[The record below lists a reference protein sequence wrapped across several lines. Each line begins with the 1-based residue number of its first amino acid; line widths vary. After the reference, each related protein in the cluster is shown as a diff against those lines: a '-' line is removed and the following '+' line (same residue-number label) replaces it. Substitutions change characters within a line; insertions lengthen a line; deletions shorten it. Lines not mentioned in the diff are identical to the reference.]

1 MSSKHIWLLTFVAVF
16 VFALGLAFIAGNAE
30 GADGGGSVNVDKTW
44 VRAGQAEHYSFTYD
58 PEDDFTGTNPGIR
71 LTIPEVDQVLYP
83 DWDPGSPTFHGWT
96 TPQKTTSTA
105 RGYVWVSD
113 VYDVVW
119 SGAVITLENA
129 PGHTYSGRRINVTFS
144 SNLPESDEIV
154 VIHYGSDTQSA
165 KPLAQRH
172 IEDDV
177 YFRVESDEN
186 GDGQFVVTDTNLE
199 NPNVDVLPSNPYK
212 LVMTILP
219 DQTYDPNPYTT
230 PTTYHDTDVIA
241 DKTVGVPFNVEFR
254 LVDIY
259 GNLVN
264 DPDVSTYAFGD
275 HNIRIRGAGI
285 SECDFIPI
293 ITDNALASIDWY
305 TGPPPDA
312 TTQQDIEME
321 FFGGQVRWL
330 IGYSGFDPIYRWNHS
345 MTLYKAETEIELY
358 SKIQPLVGG
367 GKYEYETPS
376 FDVVGI
382 TAPITKVYR
391 DPTILD
397 GQDRWITNTTEIYLH
412 STGLNESGVG
422 IAYIQYRI
430 WYDGAWTDWIN
441 GTLGKNVTIT
451 MADLNLNV
459 NVSSEDDCKHY
470 IEYRVKDK
478 FCNPAGDV
486 HEQTF
491 YVDTTPPDTSTIKV
505 IGDPQYDDTSIIW
518 VTTSTSFTFDITPDP
533 DEGCEGGVGLNF
545 TMYRIYLYGTT
556 PGAWI
561 KWDGDPIYMPEECH
575 HVIEWYGVDLLGNTE
590 DPANYQEHYVDI
602 TPPDTS
608 TLKVIGDPQWQSPA
622 GGIIWVTTGT
632 SFNFDISSDPDE
644 GCEGGVGLDA
654 IWYRIYLKGSTPGSW
669 IKWDGNPI
677 YMPEDCYH
685 VIEWYGVDLL
695 GNAEDPVNYQEHYV
709 DTTPPDTSEIKVIG
723 DPQYDDGQ
731 IIWVTTGTSFTFDI
745 DPDPDEGCEG
755 GVGLDFIMYRI
766 YLYGTTPG
774 SWIKWDGNPIYMP
787 EECHHVIEWD
797 GVDLLG
803 NTEDPANYQEHYVD
817 ITPPDTSEIKVIGDP
832 QYDDTSIIWVTTSTS
847 FTFDIT
853 PDPDEGCEGGVGLNF
868 TMYRIYLYGTTPGAW
883 IKWDG
888 DPIYMPEEC
897 HHVIEWY
904 GVDLLG
910 NTEDPANYQE
920 HYVDITPPDTST
932 LKVIGDPQWQSP
944 AGGIIWVTTGT
955 SFNFDI
961 SSDPDEGC
969 EGGVGLDAIWYRIY
983 LKGSTP
989 GSWIKWDGNPIYMP
1003 EECHHVIEW
1012 YGVDLLGNTEDPVN
1026 YQEHYVDDTPP
1037 DTYDIKEIGEP
1048 QWQAPAGGP
1057 IWNSPATE
1065 FSFNTTI
1072 DPDDGCEGGVGLDY
1086 IMYRILRWDEGLQE
1100 WIVEVPWTLYTGVP
1114 FYITTEC
1121 NHRLEWY
1128 GVDLLG
1134 NKEIVNEQFHNI
1146 DITPPRILKSY
1157 GSPEWVEGGERWITK
1172 DTPIYLEAY
1181 DDQGLCNVGSV
1192 YLYYRIWYDG
1202 TWGPW
1207 LEVYEASGG
1216 VSIDFTLAQLTQVT
1230 GYEGFDED
1238 CLHHIEYYA
1247 KDNIGNL
1254 NMSDTGYWNQSF
1266 WVDNTP
1272 PAVTKEYGTPFYV
1285 DSYGNDYITNKTM
1298 IWING
1303 TDEGTCAVG
1312 SYTIYVRIWYD
1323 GVWSDWW
1330 YRTPHS
1336 LDWDFTLENWWA
1348 WIGEPP
1354 HVVDDCM
1361 HHIEIVVEDNLGNWN
1376 GSLFE
1381 GEPAINQT
1389 FYVDNT
1395 PPETLKEFEGFT
1407 YGQDDEFLSVDTLI
1421 WLNATDPEPC
1431 ASGVKEIHWETW
1443 WLNAA
1448 GEWELEDSGVH
1459 QGDSV
1464 NVSFIQACNHKLVW
1478 WAVDNV
1484 SNVEEKNVQYHKVD
1498 DAPPTV
1504 VKEFEGFGYMDY
1516 NWLSTETII
1525 WLNATDNPEGCWVG
1539 VYYIAYRLSIWDAV
1553 TEGWIYGSWVY
1564 VYDGMTG
1571 DLDPTYGNIS
1581 VMTHFEEMCHHMIEF
1596 MAQDYL
1602 GHVSEIT
1609 RQTHNV
1615 DPLPP
1620 TVTKEFEGPTYPE
1633 GDEANFWVTQNT
1645 IVWLNATDEPE
1656 ICAAGVQNI
1665 GWRVWT
1671 DGVWYPSEGYWEYD
1685 GNTEIIYNQTGVPF
1699 FNYTKAITFTENC
1712 THFIEYWARDFV
1724 CHYTVLHNQ
1733 TYYVDWTAPTTFKEY
1748 GLDQDYGTL
1757 WGWCDVTALCEAC
1770 ELEVRNA
1777 WVTSD
1782 QYIYLYAED
1791 DGCEGGIGTA
1801 TVWFRIWYNG
1811 SWTQWYHGPEGQN
1824 YASFN
1829 MYGMDQYL
1837 FVTEKGDW
1845 VFNESL
1851 HIIEYYSVDCVG
1863 NVEQTH
1869 SQTFYVDN
1877 EDPIPEITNPVGIT
1891 EEVEYD
1897 GFYYRPGYVFDPVLG
1912 SGLNYTE
1919 STGDEICYYQW
1930 SFSVPGNSTWIMI
1943 EEGCGDGK
1951 QVKWDTGLWADILEP
1966 WICSDEPNPIL
1977 VKLKI
1982 WDEHCRNETST
1993 IKIYFCREENPKP
2006 CTQIITIG
2014 QGWNLISIAV
2024 ELDSLGG
2031 TYTASILAAEINS
2044 QAGENIVKYIVRWNA
2059 GTGKFNEYVVDN
2071 AIGYDFPIEKGEGYY
2086 VYSLSPFEVDFTIV
2100 GDCAE
2105 CEYINLEICWNL
2117 VGWDSMDWMWVGDFV
2132 DLVNGIAG
2140 ADVVQAV
2147 VRHVADDQYEAWYP
2161 GDDDYMF
2168 RMTTNN
2174 AYWVFVAQPVSNIPL
2189 P

>member
-491 YVDTTPPDTSTIKV
+491 YVDTTPPDTST
-505 IGDPQYDDTSIIW
+505 
-518 VTTSTSFTFDITPDP
+518 
-533 DEGCEGGVGLNF
+533 
-545 TMYRIYLYGTT
+545 
-556 PGAWI
+556 
-561 KWDGDPIYMPEECH
+561 
-575 HVIEWYGVDLLGNTE
+575 
-590 DPANYQEHYVDI
+590 
-602 TPPDTS
+602 
-608 TLKVIGDPQWQSPA
+608 
-622 GGIIWVTTGT
+622 
-632 SFNFDISSDPDE
+632 
-644 GCEGGVGLDA
+644 
-654 IWYRIYLKGSTPGSW
+654 
-669 IKWDGNPI
+669 
-677 YMPEDCYH
+677 
-685 VIEWYGVDLL
+685 
-695 GNAEDPVNYQEHYV
+695 
-709 DTTPPDTSEIKVIG
+709 
-723 DPQYDDGQ
+723 
-731 IIWVTTGTSFTFDI
+731 
-745 DPDPDEGCEG
+745 
-755 GVGLDFIMYRI
+755 
-766 YLYGTTPG
+766 
-774 SWIKWDGNPIYMP
+774 
-787 EECHHVIEWD
+787 
-797 GVDLLG
+797 
-803 NTEDPANYQEHYVD
+803 
-817 ITPPDTSEIKVIGDP
+817 IKVIGDP